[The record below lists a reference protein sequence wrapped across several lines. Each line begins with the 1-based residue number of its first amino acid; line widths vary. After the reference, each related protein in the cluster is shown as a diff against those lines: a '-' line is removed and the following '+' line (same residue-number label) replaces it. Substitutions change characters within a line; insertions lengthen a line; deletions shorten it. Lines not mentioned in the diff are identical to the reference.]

1 MKRLTKILT
10 RTVAIVLTLSLMLGI
25 GLLFYASIVMRGD
38 RAAAISAWQ
47 NPAVSITSTDHSIV
61 LTPTGAPSGAG
72 LVFIPGAKVDPYAY
86 LFKLTG
92 IVEETGLTVV
102 ITKPTLNLAILDL
115 RPLESFTADAPDV
128 EQWIVGGHSLG
139 GARACQIAGEADVV
153 GLVLFGSFCANDLS
167 NSQLTVLSIGGS
179 GDGLSTPEKIQ
190 SGAQLLPA
198 STTFV
203 EIDGF
208 NHADFGD
215 YGAQSGDG
223 ESRLTS
229 EEARAALTAELL
241 GLFGAG

>member
-10 RTVAIVLTLSLMLGI
+10 RTLAIVLTVVLMLAV

-47 NPAVSITSTDHSIV
+47 NPAVSITSTDRSIV
-61 LTPTGAPSGAG
+61 IIPTGAPSGEG

-92 IVEETGLTVV
+92 IVEESGVTIV
-102 ITKPTLNLAILDL
+102 ITKPTLNLAILDQ
-115 RPLESFTADAPDV
+115 RPLETFTSDAQEV
-128 EQWIVGGHSLG
+128 ETWFVGGHSLG
-139 GARACQIAGEADVV
+139 GARACQIAGEADVA

-167 NSQLTVLSIGGS
+167 NSQLTVLSISGS
-179 GDGLSTPEKIQ
+179 EDGLSTPEKIQ
-190 SGAQLLPA
+190 SGAVLLGA
-198 STTFV
+198 ATKFV

-215 YGAQSGDG
+215 YGPQSGDG
-223 ESRLTS
+223 VSRLTS
-229 EEARAALTAELL
+229 DQARAALTAALVS
-241 GLFGAG
+241 LFGTR

>member
-10 RTVAIVLTLSLMLGI
+10 RTLAIVLTLSLMLGI

-47 NPAVSITSTDHSIV
+47 NPAVVITSTDHSIV
-61 LTPTGAPSGAG
+61 LTPTGAPSGEG

-86 LFKLTG
+86 LFKLSG

-102 ITKPTLNLAILDL
+102 ITKPILNLAILDV
-115 RPLESFTADAPDV
+115 RPLDTFTSDAPGI
-128 EQWIVGGHSLG
+128 EAWYVGGHSLG

-167 NSQLTVLSIGGS
+167 GSPLTVLSIGGS
-179 GDGLSTPEKIQ
+179 EDGLSTPAKIQ
-190 SGAQLLPA
+190 SGAVLLPA

-223 ESRLTS
+223 VSTLTS

-241 GLFGAG
+241 GLFGPS